1 MRKNG
6 TAKNG
11 EGLVLSLMSGGRG
24 GGGGGGGGGANRK
37 NLPTKLHTSSESLD
51 VAFEPSRLDD
61 ELLQDL
67 LK

>member
-11 EGLVLSLMSGGRG
+11 EGLVLSLMSGGR
-24 GGGGGGGGGANRK
+24 GGGGGANRK